1 MECAHL
7 TLPRIGLLVP
17 RIVRMSVP
25 AAPTVKEDNVEV
37 TGVGVPVEFAPF
49 LKPVLLMVAV
59 NVIVPVLVKNVAM
72 MVVML
77 ATFAT
82 FVVLSRLVEQ
92 TFCAVEIV
100 LLTAETPTTLSAS
113 VGMMDVLVLV
123 ENALKSQDKTSDVA
137 MANVFADLNVI

>member
-1 MECAHL
+1 
-7 TLPRIGLLVP
+7 
-17 RIVRMSVP
+17 
-25 AAPTVKEDNVEV
+25 VEV

-59 NVIVPVLVKNVAM
+59 NVIVPALVKNVAM

-82 FVVLSRLVEQ
+82 FVVLSRLVEP

-123 ENALKSQDKTSDVA
+123 ENALKFQDKTSDVA
-137 MANVFADLNVI
+137 MANVYADLNVI